1 MKETSESPAASL
13 ALSVVIIGRNEGA
26 RLVRCIDSVKGMRA
40 PAGGVEIIYVDS
52 NSTDGSA
59 VRARIMGARVIV
71 VHPERPSAA
80 LGRNAGWRA
89 ANAPLIL
96 FLDGDTILHPE
107 FAGEASKALA
117 DPRVAVVWGHRR
129 EVHPE
134 KSIYNR
140 VLDLDW
146 IYPPGPS
153 EFCGGDALM
162 RRAALEE
169 VNGYD
174 ESLIAGEEPEMCR
187 RMRSRGHVIQ
197 HLDLPMTGH
206 DLAISRWSQYWRRAF
221 RAGHAYAEVA
231 DRFRGTDQPLW
242 EREVKRTVV
251 HGAAVLGLA
260 TLGVLGSLA
269 LLSPWPLLLAA
280 ALFLLLAARTARRAG
295 WKSPHPVTLF
305 LYGIHSHLQQVP
317 ILWGQ
322 LSYWRD
328 RQSGRRRRLI
338 EYKEAGSR

>member
-1 MKETSESPAASL
+1 MNEASENP

-26 RLVRCIDSVKGMRA
+26 RLVRCIESVRAMRA
-40 PAGGVEIIYVDS
+40 PAGGIEIIYVDS
-52 NSTDGSA
+52 DSTDGSPE
-59 VRARIMGARVIV
+59 RARELGARVIV

-107 FAGEASKALA
+107 FVAEAAKAFA
-117 DPRVAVVWGHRR
+117 DPKVAVVWGHRR

-134 KSIYNR
+134 NSIYNR

-146 IYPPGPS
+146 VYPPGPS

-162 RRAALEE
+162 RRDILAG

-174 ESLIAGEEPEMCR
+174 ETLIAGEEPEMCR
-187 RMRSRGHVIQ
+187 RIRTRGFVIQ

-206 DLAISRWSQYWRRAF
+206 DLAITRWSQYWRRAF

-231 DRFRGTDQPLW
+231 DRFRGTGQPLW

-251 HGAAVLGLA
+251 HGSVLLALAALGL
-260 TLGVLGSLA
+260 LGSLA
-269 LLSPWPLLLAA
+269 LLSPWPLLLAIG
-280 ALFLLLAARTARRAG
+280 LFLLLAVRTASKVG
-295 WKSPHPVTLF
+295 WKSPHPGTRF
-305 LYGIHSHLQQVP
+305 LYGIHSHLQQIP

-328 RQSGRRRRLI
+328 RQAGRRRRLI
-338 EYKEAGSR
+338 EYKEADSR